1 MRRYTINK
9 YNFAPNIILITLD
22 ILIVSIYQLYAMIR
36 YTFLNINFSG
46 MKITINSYYLIM
58 NILVMYLIA
67 HIGHCITSQA
77 ESILTII
84 AKNVSKL
91 PSQRTMTTEFYNLLR
106 QFQSRNIKLQT
117 VFFGINWNIDIALNL
132 LLSYFNV

>member
-1 MRRYTINK
+1 MRRYTIN
-9 YNFAPNIILITLD
+9 IILIMLD

-36 YTFLNINFSG
+36 YIFLNVNFSG

-58 NILVMYLIA
+58 NILVMCLIA
-67 HIGHCITSQA
+67 HIGHCTTSHA
-77 ESILTII
+77 ESILTIT

-117 VFFGINWNIDIALNL
+117 VFFGINWNIDIAVNL